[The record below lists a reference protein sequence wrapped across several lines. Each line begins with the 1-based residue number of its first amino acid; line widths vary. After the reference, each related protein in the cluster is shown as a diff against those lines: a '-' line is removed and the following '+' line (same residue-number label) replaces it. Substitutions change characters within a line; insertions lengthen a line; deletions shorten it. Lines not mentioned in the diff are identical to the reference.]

1 MQDFEN
7 KDLQDE
13 DEVRITD
20 LDPQD
25 EVSDTSLLYILLRR
39 LRKIRFPA
47 NTRAKLTMLALLIGV
62 IVLLLLLQPALL
74 SMPRQA
80 SSTPLPATS
89 SSLPGRSLP
98 SVVVV
103 SATDEVTWIKAPDD
117 IVFTHR
123 ASDGTLTWRHCKLHQ
138 QFVPGQ
144 ESRPGPLNCQ

>member
-13 DEVRITD
+13 GEVEITD
-20 LDPQD
+20 LDSQG
-25 EVSDTSLLYILLRR
+25 EVSNTSLSHKVLRFV
-39 LRKIRFPA
+39 RKIRFPA
-47 NTRAKLTMLALLIGV
+47 NTRAKLPMLALLISV

-89 SSLPGRSLP
+89 SSLSGRSLP

-103 SATDEVTWIKAPDD
+103 SATDEVTWIKAPDE

>member
-13 DEVRITD
+13 DEVEITD
-20 LDPQD
+20 LDSQG
-25 EVSDTSLLYILLRR
+25 EVSNTSLSHKVLRFV
-39 LRKIRFPA
+39 RKIRFPA

-74 SMPRQA
+74 STPRQA

-89 SSLPGRSLP
+89 SSLSGRSLP

-103 SATDEVTWIKAPDD
+103 SATDE

-138 QFVPGQ
+138 QFVPGK

>member
-7 KDLQDE
+7 KDLQDKG
-13 DEVRITD
+13 EVEITD
-20 LDPQD
+20 LNPQG
-25 EVSDTSLLYILLRR
+25 EISNTPLSLKILSLV
-39 LRKIRFPA
+39 RKVHFSA
-47 NTRAKLTMLALLIGV
+47 DTRAKLTMLALLIGV

-80 SSTPLPATS
+80 SSTPVLATP
-89 SSLPGRSLP
+89 SSLPDKSLP

-103 SATDEVTWIKAPDD
+103 SATDEVTWIKAPDE
-117 IVFTHR
+117 IVLIHR
-123 ASDGTLTWRHCKLHQ
+123 ASDGTLTWRHCKLQQ